1 MVWLRG
7 AESLR
12 DQPAWE
18 RCLCWLALGSPWGTL
33 SREMMR
39 SECHLQGLQS
49 PDSRTAL
56 RGCHGALRCSV
67 CRPSCPGDR
76 ALCKDRAWLS
86 SISVGLRGDAG
97 GKEPACQ
104 CVKDVSLIL
113 GSGRSLGGRH
123 GNPLQYSCLEN
134 PMGRGAWRAAVH
146 RTPKSQT

>member
-1 MVWLRG
+1 MAWLRG
-7 AESLR
+7 PESLR

-39 SECHLQGLQS
+39 SECHLQGSQG
-49 PDSRTAL
+49 PDSRRAL
-56 RGCHGALRCSV
+56 QGCRGALRCSV

-76 ALCKDRAWLS
+76 VLCICPS
-86 SISVGLRGDAG
+86 SVGLRGDAG

-104 CVKDVSLIL
+104 CVKDVGLIP
-113 GSGRSLGGRH
+113 GSGGGR